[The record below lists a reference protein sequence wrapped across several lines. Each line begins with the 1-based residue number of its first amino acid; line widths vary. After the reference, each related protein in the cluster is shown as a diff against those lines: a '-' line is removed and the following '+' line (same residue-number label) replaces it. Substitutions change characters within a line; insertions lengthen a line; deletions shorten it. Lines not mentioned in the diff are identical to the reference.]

1 MKTNTK
7 YLKKQIIYKCLH
19 SGTKETD
26 ILYKKLILGKLNNFQ
41 NEELNLLISLFNEH
55 SDDDIFSFL
64 TNKDNPPIKFK
75 SLISKILYEK

>member
-1 MKTNTK
+1 M
-7 YLKKQIIYKCLH
+7 C
-19 SGTKETD
+19 
-26 ILYKKLILGKLNNFQ
+26 KLNNFQ

-75 SLISKILYEK
+75 SLILKILYEK

>member
-1 MKTNTK
+1 MNINYIKKFLK
-7 YLKKQIIYKCLH
+7 YRLSY

-41 NEELNLLISLFNEH
+41 NKELNLLISLFDEY

-64 TNKDNPPIKFK
+64 TNKDHPPIKFK

>member
-1 MKTNTK
+1 MNIN
-7 YLKKQIIYKCLH
+7 YLKKILKYRLSY

-55 SDDDIFSFL
+55 SDDDIFGFL
-64 TNKDNPPIKFK
+64 TNKDDPPIKFK

>member
-1 MKTNTK
+1 MNINFLEKILK
-7 YLKKQIIYKCLH
+7 YRLSY

-55 SDDDIFSFL
+55 SDDDIFSFFL
-64 TNKDNPPIKFK
+64 KEIKN
-75 SLISKILYEK
+75 ILNQLVFLQFH

>member
-1 MKTNTK
+1 MNINFLEKILK
-7 YLKKQIIYKCLH
+7 YRLSY

-64 TNKDNPPIKFK
+64 TNKDKSPIKFK